1 LQQRSRFL
9 IQGGRRF
16 LAIHFE
22 TLIPRSALCN
32 ASACIYG
39 GIRASTRAL
48 NPHLGDFLMTDKRNP
63 VSSSHREQT
72 RPVFS
77 ARKVALMA
85 SVVTGLAVYGFSS
98 SSDRFDIFSSAAHA
112 QVGNAVS
119 SAAQPIGFADM
130 VERVKPSVISVK
142 VTMKEETT
150 DANNKDDDDMSGSP
164 MERFFRQFGG
174 PNGGPQNPGRNGRH
188 GEMMGQGSGF
198 FISSD
203 GYAVTNNHVVDGVDK
218 VEVTTDAGKTYTA
231 KVIGTDPRTDVAL
244 IKVEGGSDFPFA
256 KLSEGKARIG
266 DWVLAVGN
274 PFGLGGTVTAGIV
287 SASGR
292 DIGSGPYD
300 DFIQIDA
307 PVNKGNSGGPA
318 FNMQG
323 EVVGVNTAIYSPSG
337 GSVGIAFSIPA
348 STVKNVI
355 AQLKDK
361 GSVSRGWIGVQIQPV
376 TRDIADSMGLKQAEG
391 ALVADPQKNG
401 PAARAGI
408 EAGDVITAVN
418 GQTVKDA
425 RELARIIGGFAPGS
439 VVKLDLVHKGKSNV
453 VSLSLGQLPN
463 AQEAKADI
471 DAEGKAATHGTD
483 VPRLGL
489 MVAPAGKV
497 DGAGKEGV
505 VVMKVEPKSAAADRG
520 LKKGDVILEVA
531 GKSVSNP
538 DDVGEAIEAARTDK
552 KNSVLMRLRSG
563 DASHYVAVPLANG

>member
-1 LQQRSRFL
+1 
-9 IQGGRRF
+9 
-16 LAIHFE
+16 
-22 TLIPRSALCN
+22 
-32 ASACIYG
+32 
-39 GIRASTRAL
+39 
-48 NPHLGDFLMTDKRNP
+48 
-63 VSSSHREQT
+63 
-72 RPVFS
+72 
-77 ARKVALMA
+77 MA
-85 SVVTGLAVYGFSS
+85 SVVTALGIAVYVVSPSS
-98 SSDRFDIFSSAAHA
+98 GRLDIFGSPAHA
-112 QVGNAVS
+112 QANNVVS
-119 SAAQPIGFADM
+119 GAAQPQGFADL

-142 VTMKEETT
+142 VTMKERVS
-150 DANNKDDDDMSGSP
+150 DAANRSDDGGSGSP

-174 PNGGPQNPGRNGRH
+174 PDGVPQNPGREGRH

-203 GYAVTNNHVVDGVDK
+203 GFAVTNNHVVDGADK
-218 VEVTTDAGKTYTA
+218 VEVTTDAGETYTA
-231 KVIGTDPRTDVAL
+231 KVIGADPRTDVAL
-244 IKVEGGSDFPFA
+244 IKVEGGTDFPFV

-318 FNMQG
+318 FNTQG

-376 TRDIADSMGLKQAEG
+376 TQDIANSMGLKQAEG
-391 ALVADPQKNG
+391 ALVAEPQKDG
-401 PAARAGI
+401 PAAKAGV

-418 GQTVKDA
+418 GQSVKDA

-439 VVKLDLVHKGKSNV
+439 TAKLDVLHKGQDKV
-453 VSLSLGQLPN
+453 VSLTLGQLPN
-463 AQEAKADI
+463 VEEAKADI
-471 DAEGKAATHGTD
+471 GANGEGSNRGTD
-483 VPRLGL
+483 VKELGL
-489 MVAPAGKV
+489 TVAPAGRV

-505 VVMKVEPKSAAADRG
+505 VVTKVEPNSAAADRE

-531 GKSVSNP
+531 GTSVADP
-538 DDVGEAIEAARTDK
+538 RDVREAIQAARTDK
-552 KNSVLMRLRSG
+552 KRSVLMRLRSG
-563 DASHYVAVPLANG
+563 DASRYVAVPLANG